1 MCERG
6 CVSKFLKCSGLGK
19 NSVWQ
24 NTTWYIFQHE
34 NLLSVLELGSCVGF
48 VLLTQVK
55 IKRRGRRVGGE
66 GCLHIKVCPQTDWS
80 LQMAWYL

>member
-19 NSVWQ
+19 NSVWP

-34 NLLSVLELGSCVGF
+34 NLLSVLELGSSVDF
-48 VLLTQVK
+48 TTT
-55 IKRRGRRVGGE
+55 I
-66 GCLHIKVCPQTDWS
+66 
-80 LQMAWYL
+80 